1 MKLEVTEQG
10 VVIPKS
16 LLEGVKQVD
25 VRKESDRIVVVPVP
39 FEDPIL
45 RIGKNPVKGG
55 ITDASVDLDKYIYT
69 GK

>member
-16 LLEGVKQVD
+16 LLEGVKQVH